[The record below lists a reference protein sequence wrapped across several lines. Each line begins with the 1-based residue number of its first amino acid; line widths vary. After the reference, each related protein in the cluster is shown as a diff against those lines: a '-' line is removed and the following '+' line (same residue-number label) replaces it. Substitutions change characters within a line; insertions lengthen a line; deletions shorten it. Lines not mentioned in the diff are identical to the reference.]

1 MDRRSS
7 QLDEI
12 AEALPQRSAALSR
25 LFLTRTSVCV
35 SRTEVG
41 VMRNL
46 RGGPRRITELAA
58 EERVTQPAI
67 TLLVNRLQERG
78 WVERIPDPSDRR
90 AVLVSLTAAGAE
102 AFERLRAE
110 YRALLHEEMASLD
123 DDEVERLDRALVQG
137 GIVFLVGAIREDSP
151 EDGRVKRF
159 DPAAQ
164 HFWRPCHGFD
174 RGVGEAGLAQ
184 GGGGFAARHQ
194 FVAEAR

>member
-1 MDRRSS
+1 MDQARVDRRSS

-12 AEALPQRSAALSR
+12 AEALPQRSSALSR

-46 RGGPRRITELAA
+46 RAGPRRITELAA

-67 TLLVNRLQERG
+67 TLLVNRLAERG
-78 WVERIPDPSDRR
+78 WVERTPDSSDRR
-90 AVLVSLTAAGAE
+90 AVLVSLTPSGDE

-123 DDEVERLDRALVQG
+123 DAEVETLAGAVEILDKLIARLEE
-137 GIVFLVGAIREDSP
+137 RE
-151 EDGRVKRF
+151 
-159 DPAAQ
+159 A
-164 HFWRPCHGFD
+164 
-174 RGVGEAGLAQ
+174 
-184 GGGGFAARHQ
+184 
-194 FVAEAR
+194 